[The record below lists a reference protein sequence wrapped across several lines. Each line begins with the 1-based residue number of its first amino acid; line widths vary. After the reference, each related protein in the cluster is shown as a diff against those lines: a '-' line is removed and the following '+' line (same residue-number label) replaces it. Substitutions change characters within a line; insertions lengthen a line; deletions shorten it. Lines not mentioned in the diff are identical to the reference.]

1 MTYVYVLY
9 GDKFD
14 ELYLGSANNLKERL
28 RQHQDGTVVSTRRY
42 RPWKLVYYEAY
53 TEERLARRREQR
65 LKHHGSAMRALKK
78 RIELLPLN
86 RKGRHGS
93 QSRAGFTLIE
103 LLIVTAVFSLT
114 ALLAVTVFSNIQT
127 SQRGIEAR
135 QRVVSDGRY
144 VLETLARSARTSRI
158 NYAYYGLFDNPEP
171 YKMLSLLDDQN
182 TVTCYFKGSPGGRP
196 AIQVLTPAPTNCIPG
211 DPSDW
216 QTITPEDLRV
226 DEFQVYIKPQSD
238 PFRPPPSQSS
248 DCRNN
253 NYEPLSGTCSCYFIL
268 GDTTQ
273 NCWPDQRCISVANPG
288 EYCTSP
294 TGCICQNAPIQPQVT
309 IYLKTSS
316 TNTAPGESASAT
328 LQTTVTSRVYQR

>member
-1 MTYVYVLY
+1 MIYVYVLY
-9 GDKFD
+9 SDKFD

-65 LKHHGSAMRALKK
+65 LKYHGSAMRALKK

-144 VLETLARSARTSRI
+144 VLETLARSARNDRI
-158 NYAYYGLFDNPEP
+158 NYAYYPPVISNP
-171 YKMLSLLDDQN
+171 YTILSLLDDQN
-182 TVTCYFKGSPGGRP
+182 VVTCYQKGTFPGGRQV
-196 AIQVLTPAPTNCIPG
+196 IQVLTPATTDCLSLN
-211 DPSDW
+211 SSEW
-216 QTITPEDLRV
+216 QTITPEDLQV
-226 DEFQVYIKPQSD
+226 DAFQVYINPRSD